1 MPPYGEPKVSTTV
14 SSGGSSIVL
23 ANMFSSPSVGDT
35 FTVAGNAQVYTISS
49 VDTTDLTVNKRVT
62 VGFTPN
68 LVANAT
74 DQVAVTFV
82 TGSGD
87 MEGVASFEDT
97 AVVARGGNLFRS
109 AGSAS
114 NWTRIN
120 VPVYGTVLVNGG
132 SQTGSTLAIDGLTAA
147 SQAGDTFT
155 VRFSKGLYS
164 NSRCNCIVRWVN
176 NKYKPCSCKFS
187 C

>member
-1 MPPYGEPKVSTTV
+1 
-14 SSGGSSIVL
+14 
-23 ANMFSSPSVGDT
+23 MFSSPSVGDT

-49 VDTTDLTVNKRVT
+49 VDTTDLTANKRVT

-97 AVVARGGNLFRS
+97 AVVARGGNLFR
-109 AGSAS
+109 
-114 NWTRIN
+114 
-120 VPVYGTVLVNGG
+120 
-132 SQTGSTLAIDGLTAA
+132 
-147 SQAGDTFT
+147 
-155 VRFSKGLYS
+155 
-164 NSRCNCIVRWVN
+164 
-176 NKYKPCSCKFS
+176 
-187 C
+187 

>member
-1 MPPYGEPKVSTTV
+1 
-14 SSGGSSIVL
+14 
-23 ANMFSSPSVGDT
+23 MFSSPSVGDT
-35 FTVAGNAQVYTISS
+35 FTVAGNATVYTVSS
-49 VDTTDLTVNKRVT
+49 VDTTDLTANKRVT
-62 VGFTPN
+62 VGFSPN
-68 LVANAT
+68 LAANAT

-87 MEGVASFEDT
+87 IEGVASFEDT

-147 SQAGDTFT
+147 PQAGDTFT
-155 VRFSKGLYS
+155 VAGIAKVYTVTADATVSSGESTININPALASSPADNAAVTFLSSDRS
-164 NSRCNCIVRWVN
+164 
-176 NKYKPCSCKFS
+176 
-187 C
+187 